1 MQAIPGYSVLE
12 RLFESSRSIV
22 ERARRQTDG
31 TSVILKRPNAEF
43 PSPDELAR
51 LRHEYRLGRAIDVE
65 GVVTFLGLER
75 YRNSFAIVMEDIGG
89 ESLMR
94 NHRGRPMALRQFLEL
109 AIQLVE
115 TLGQVHQQRV
125 IHKDINPGNI
135 IYNAR
140 TGAMQLID
148 FGIATEL
155 SRENTTGLGSS
166 ELEGTLPYISPEQTG
181 RMNRVVDY
189 RTDFYSLGVTFFEL
203 LTGQLPFTSSD
214 QLELVHCHIARTPR
228 PPDELVPALPRVV
241 SEIVLKLMAKRAEER
256 YQSAFALQADLEK
269 CLARLDGPGR
279 IEPFPIA
286 ERDFSDR
293 FQLPQK
299 LYGREREI
307 EALMGAFDRVAAGAT
322 ELMLVAGYSGIGKS
336 ALVQE
341 VHKPIVEKRGYFVSG
356 KFDQYNRKIPYASL
370 IQAFRALAR
379 QLLTESPERLAGWK
393 QKLLGAL
400 GPNIQV
406 LIEVLH
412 ELELIVGKQP
422 PVPELPPREAQN
434 RFNLVFERLFG
445 VFCDPEHPVV
455 MFLDDLQWADL
466 PSLQLLER
474 LTTSPELHYLMVIGA
489 YRDNE
494 VEGGHPLML
503 TLEEMRKRGARVE
516 TITLGPL
523 DRAQCTELLAD
534 TLHRGL
540 AEVGPVADLCLR
552 HTSGNPFFMSQYL
565 LSLHEQG
572 GFVFDARAGHWR
584 WSPELLSRVPV
595 SEGVVEL
602 VAGKIQRLPAETRR
616 AVQLAACIGNKFD
629 LQTLSVV
636 SAASI
641 SDTFAALWPG
651 LREGLLLPEGTA
663 YKFAEDLGATLKLLD
678 PEEKAAFSHGGGDV
692 VLRFLHDRVQ
702 QAAYLLIPESERQ
715 ALHLRIGRLLRDS
728 LSAAG
733 LDERLFDIANHL
745 NAGLGLITSSEERDR
760 VAELNLTAARKAN
773 ASAARAA
780 ALSYCRTGLELLG
793 EERWTRRYELT
804 LALHLQ
810 AAEAAYLSSNFAE
823 MDRHIETV
831 DLHARDLLEKV
842 KAFEIRTEA
851 LIAQTRLKDAVQTA
865 LRVVKDLLGIEFPA
879 NPGPADV
886 GAYLAEAHA
895 ALGGRSIPG
904 LIELPPLEDE
914 RTRAAARILVKVT
927 SASYLG
933 TPELFPLISLRLTI
947 IGLTRGH
954 DGAVAFGY
962 TLYGLLLSA
971 VLGDIDAG
979 HEFGQLALKII
990 ERYDAREFEART
1002 RATVFCFLTHWK
1014 SSMHDV
1020 VVAFKENYRTGL
1032 EAGDVEYGLYSA
1044 QWVGLLAYCAGH
1056 NLAELDT
1063 QLVRYLE
1070 SMERLKQET
1079 VLRYTQTIR
1088 ASVTSMRSDSA
1099 EPWRMVHEGY
1109 EFDRMMELHREAKDS
1124 SGIAWGL
1131 VHKLTLCSFF
1141 SRTAEAMEV
1150 LAVVEQ
1156 YAGSMVGT
1164 QYVDMVNFHGAL
1176 TRLAACAGASA
1187 EERARL
1193 LAQVEESQ
1201 QKRKVWAEHAP
1212 MNRAHM
1218 YALVEAER
1226 ARVLGQPEAAR
1237 PLYYRAMSLAQQNH
1251 FTHHQALAAELFAR
1265 FLLEGGEEEVGYL
1278 FLNKARHLYELW
1290 GARAKVLHLEAQY
1303 PSIAQATVAAR
1314 PRNGGITTTRT
1325 SSAGSLDFLSVL
1337 KASQAISGEVVLPE
1351 LLKKI
1356 MGLVIE
1362 NAGAR
1367 RGLLVLPGE
1376 RSLVVEMD
1384 GTPQEGTQVVIHSG
1398 PLPERSDVSMAV
1410 MRYVERT
1417 REPVVLGD
1425 ASVDWGAFETD
1436 PYLSLRKSK
1445 SVLCLP
1451 ILHHSN
1457 LVGLLYLENE
1467 LLANAFTPERCRV
1480 LELLSSQAAISLENA
1495 RLYETLDNRVN
1506 ERTRE
1511 LSEALE
1517 NLRQTQRKLVVQ
1529 EKLASLGLLTSG
1541 IAHEIKNPLNFINN
1555 FAEHSIELVDELRSE
1570 ARKQADNQGASAL
1583 RNFQDVV
1590 EELRQST
1597 TKIHQH
1603 GQRADSIVSSM
1614 LQHASGTAGVLEQVN
1629 LNQLVDESLRLAY
1642 DNYRLQNAS
1651 FQAAIEVS
1659 YGDGLPHVWLAPQ
1672 PIGRV
1677 LNNLVNNACYALQKR
1692 HEQVP
1697 GLTPTLRI
1705 STHERGDKVEIRV
1718 WDNGGGIPEQ
1728 FRDKVFTPFFTTK
1741 PPGQGT
1747 GLGLSLSYDIV
1758 SNGHGGTLEFE
1769 SREGDYTEFV
1779 VTLPKKQTDSRGEDA
1794 EEETA

>member
-1 MQAIPGYSVLE
+1 VE

-22 ERARRQTDG
+22 ERARRHSDG
-31 TSVILKRPNAEF
+31 LPVILKRPNAEF

-51 LRHEYRLGRAIDVE
+51 LRHEYRLGRDMAMD
-65 GVVTFLGLER
+65 GVVTFLALER

-94 NHRGRPMALRQFLEL
+94 SHRGRPLELRHFLGL
-109 AIQLVE
+109 AIQLVQ
-115 TLGQVHQQRV
+115 TLGRVHQRRV

-135 IYNAR
+135 IYNSR
-140 TGAMQLID
+140 SGAIQLID

-166 ELEGTLPYISPEQTG
+166 GLEGTLPYISPEQTG
-181 RMNRVVDY
+181 RMNRVIDY
-189 RTDFYSLGVTFFEL
+189 RTDFYSLGVTFYEL

-228 PPDELVPALPRVV
+228 PPGELVPSLPRVV
-241 SEIVLKLMAKRAEER
+241 SEIVQKLMAKRAEER
-256 YQSAFALQADLEK
+256 YQSAFAIQADLER
-269 CLARLDGPGR
+269 CLASLEGTGQ
-279 IEPFPIA
+279 IEPFIIA

-307 EALMGAFDRVAAGAT
+307 EMLLGAFDRVAAGAS

-370 IQAFRALAR
+370 IQAFRALVR

-393 QKLLGAL
+393 QKLLEAL
-400 GPNIQV
+400 SPNIQV
-406 LIEVLH
+406 LIEVIH

-445 VFCDPEHPVV
+445 VFCHKSHPVV

-474 LTTSPELHYLMVIGA
+474 LTTFSDVHHLLVIGA

-494 VEGGHPLML
+494 VDGAHPLML
-503 TLEEMRKRGARVE
+503 TLEEMRKHGARIE
-516 TITLGPL
+516 SLTLGSL
-523 DRAQCTELLAD
+523 GRTQCAELLAD
-534 TLHRGL
+534 TLHRSM
-540 AEVGPVADLCLR
+540 AEVEPVADLCLR
-552 HTSGNPFFMSQYL
+552 HTGGNPFFMSQYL

-584 WSPELLSRVPV
+584 WNPELLSRVPI
-595 SEGVVEL
+595 SEGIVEL

-616 AVQLAACIGNKFD
+616 VVQLAACIGNKFD
-629 LQTLSVV
+629 LQTLAVV

-641 SDTFAALWPG
+641 ADTFAALWPG
-651 LREGLLLPEGTA
+651 LQEGLLVPEGTA
-663 YKFAEDLGATLKLLD
+663 YKFAEDLGATLRLLD
-678 PEEKAAFSHGGGDV
+678 AEGRAASAHEGGDV

-715 ALHLRIGRLLRDS
+715 ALHLRIGRLLRENVR
-728 LSAAG
+728 AEE
-733 LDERLFDIANHL
+733 LDERIFEIANHL
-745 NAGLGLITSSEERDR
+745 NAGLGMITSTEERDL
-760 VAELNLTAARKAN
+760 VAELNLIAGRKAN

-780 ALSYCRTGLELLG
+780 ALSYCKTGLDLLG
-793 EERWTRRYELT
+793 EECWTRRYELT

-810 AAEAAYLSSNFAE
+810 AAEAAYLSSHFAE
-823 MDRHIETV
+823 MDRHIEAV

-851 LIAQTRLKDAVQTA
+851 LIAQTRLKDAVKSA
-865 LRVVKDLLGIEFPA
+865 LRVVKDLLGIEFPD

-886 GAYLAEAHA
+886 AAYLAEARA
-895 ALGGRSIPG
+895 ALGGRAIPS
-904 LIELPPLEDE
+904 LIDLPPLEDA
-914 RTRAAARILVKVT
+914 RTRAAARLLVKVM

-933 TPELFPLISLRLTI
+933 MPELFPLISLRLTV

-971 VLGDIDAG
+971 MLGDIDAG
-979 HEFGQLALKII
+979 YDFGQLALKLI

-1002 RATVFCFLTHWK
+1002 RATAFCFLAHWK
-1014 SSMHDV
+1014 SSLHDA
-1020 VVAFKENYRTGL
+1020 VAVFKENYRTGL
-1032 EAGDVEYGLYSA
+1032 EAGDLEYGLYSA
-1044 QWVGLLAYCAGH
+1044 QWMGVFAYCAGH
-1056 NLAELDT
+1056 NLAELEP

-1109 EFDRMMELHREAKDS
+1109 DFDRMMELHREAKDS

-1131 VHKLTLCSFF
+1131 AHKLVLCSFF
-1141 SRTAEAMEV
+1141 GRTAEAMEV
-1150 LAVVEQ
+1150 LTVVEQ

-1164 QYVDMVNFHGAL
+1164 QYVDMVNFHGSL
-1176 TRLAACAGASA
+1176 TRLAACATATA
-1187 EERARL
+1187 EERTGL
-1193 LAQVEESQ
+1193 LEKVEESQ

-1212 MNRAHM
+1212 MNRAHS

-1226 ARVLGQPEAAR
+1226 ARVLGQREAAR
-1237 PLYYRAMSLAQQNH
+1237 ASYYRAMSLAQQHH
-1251 FTHHQALAAELFAR
+1251 FLHHQALAAELFAR
-1265 FLLEGGEEEVGYL
+1265 FLLEGGEDEAGYL

-1290 GARAKVLHLEAQY
+1290 GARAKVRQLEAWH
-1303 PSIAQATVAAR
+1303 PSIAQSAVAER
-1314 PRNGGITTTRT
+1314 PQSGSITTTRT
-1325 SSAGSLDFLSVL
+1325 SSAGALDFLSVL

-1356 MGLVIE
+1356 MGLVVE

-1384 GTPQEGTQVVIHSG
+1384 GTPQEGTQVVLRSG

-1417 REPVVLGD
+1417 REAVVLGD
-1425 ASVDWGAFETD
+1425 ASIDRGAFQTD

-1451 ILHHSN
+1451 ILHHTH

-1480 LELLSSQAAISLENA
+1480 LELLSAQAAISLENA

-1555 FAEHSIELVDELRSE
+1555 FAELSVELVEELRDE
-1570 ARKQADNQGASAL
+1570 VRKQAGSQGASSL
-1583 RNFQDVV
+1583 QNLQGVV
-1590 EELRQST
+1590 EELWQNT

-1603 GQRADSIVSSM
+1603 GQRADTIVSSM
-1614 LQHASGTAGVLEQVN
+1614 LKHASGTAGAWEQVN
-1629 LNQLVDESLRLAY
+1629 VNQLVDESLRLAY
-1642 DNYRLQNAS
+1642 GSFQLQNAS
-1651 FQAAIEVS
+1651 FQAALEVS
-1659 YGDGLPHVWLAPQ
+1659 YEPLLPHMRLAPQ
-1672 PIGRV
+1672 SMSRV
-1677 LNNLVNNACYALQKR
+1677 LNNLVNNACYALQDR
-1692 HEQVP
+1692 FRRMP
-1697 GLTPTLRI
+1697 GAFTPTLRV
-1705 STHERGDKVEIRV
+1705 STHDRNDKVEIRV
-1718 WDNGGGIPEQ
+1718 WDNGGGIPEAL
-1728 FRDKVFTPFFTTK
+1728 RDKVFTPFFTTK

-1747 GLGLSLSYDIV
+1747 GLGLSLSYDIIF
-1758 SNGHGGTLEFE
+1758 NGHGGMLEFE

-1779 VTLPKKQTDSRGEDA
+1779 VTLPKKQSEFPA
-1794 EEETA
+1794 EGAE